1 MPKAKKFR
9 SISEATLFVFDGW
22 KPGRKFHTTELM
34 QRVQPLLEPK
44 VVKDS
49 KGRETTVERNPF
61 PDSYLKVLRK
71 CRRQFFVCIDRASS
85 FYEKV
90 DPLCTTSEKESA

>member
-1 MPKAKKFR
+1 MPSKKFK

-22 KPGRKFHTTELM
+22 KTGRKFHTTELM

-61 PDSYLKVLRK
+61 PDTYLKVLRK

-85 FYEKV
+85 FYKKI
-90 DPLCTTSEKESA
+90 DPVGTTTESKSA